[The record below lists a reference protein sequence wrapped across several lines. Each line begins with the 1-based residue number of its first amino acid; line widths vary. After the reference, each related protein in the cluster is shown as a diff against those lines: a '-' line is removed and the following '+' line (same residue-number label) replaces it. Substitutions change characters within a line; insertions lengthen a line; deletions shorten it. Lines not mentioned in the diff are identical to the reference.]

1 MSSIKGRF
9 DLRLDS
15 TGDYRV
21 ELFGEWGSVRGPA
34 DGASTIERAF
44 AVCVPGLVRLV
55 VGHVCAGTAERCVI
69 PLDMARQ
76 PARDAE

>member
-15 TGDYRV
+15 AGDYRV
-21 ELFGEWGSVRGPA
+21 ELFGEWGSVRGPS

-44 AVCVPGLVRLV
+44 AVCVPGLVQMV
-55 VGHVCAGTAERCVI
+55 IGHVCNGTSDRCI
-69 PLDMARQ
+69 EPMD
-76 PARDAE
+76 DAATGDG